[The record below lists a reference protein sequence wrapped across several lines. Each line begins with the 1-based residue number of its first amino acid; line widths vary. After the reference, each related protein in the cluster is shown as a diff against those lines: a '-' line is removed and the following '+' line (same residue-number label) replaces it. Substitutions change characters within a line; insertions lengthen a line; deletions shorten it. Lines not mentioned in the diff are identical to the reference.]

1 MYSTGKARIRARHS
15 VDIHVEEQI
24 GSLDTKP
31 LRRAVIETLAQQG
44 VGEACEVA
52 VVISDDAALRDL
64 NARFRGV
71 DAPTDVLAFADDTR
85 GPFAGGG
92 GKFPR
97 YLGDIVISIDRA
109 REQVEAAGGAL
120 MQELQLLTVHGVL
133 HLLGYDH
140 AEPAEKAAM
149 WAAQTAVLTT
159 LGVDIA
165 IPE

>member
-1 MYSTGKARIRARHS
+1 MQSRVNRHI
-15 VDIHVEEQI
+15 VDIQVEEHVGPVDI
-24 GSLDTKP
+24 KP
-31 LRRAVIETLAQQG
+31 LRKAVIETLAQQG
-44 VGEACEVA
+44 VSEACEVV

-64 NARFRGV
+64 NARFRGI

-85 GPFAGGG
+85 GPFAGGS

-109 REQVEAAGGAL
+109 REQAETAGGVL
-120 MQELQLLTVHGVL
+120 VQELQLLTVHGLL

-149 WAAQTAVLTT
+149 WAAQTAILMA
-159 LGVDIA
+159 LGADIA
-165 IPE
+165 LPE